1 MIDWA
6 RVADLAREIGEDSF
20 DEVAALFM
28 EEADDAVARLGGA
41 GSAKAL
47 EGELHFLKG
56 AALNLGFVRLAT
68 LCQEGERRAAT
79 GSTVIDLAEIA
90 AVYHQSTSAFRLGLA
105 AAMAG

>member
-6 RVADLAREIGEDSF
+6 RVTDLAREIGEDSF

-28 EEADDAVARLGGA
+28 DEADDAVARLGA
-41 GSAKAL
+41 AHSAKAL

-79 GSTVIDLAEIA
+79 GSADIDLAEIV
-90 AVYHQSTSAFRLGLA
+90 AVYHQSKTAFGRGRA
-105 AAMAG
+105 AAMSG